1 MKKIFLIFI
10 ILFSSSANSFG
21 HIGHYNNFNKL
32 EMEVLR
38 NNEVIGYNFYFFK
51 RNGKETIVTNQIQ
64 FEVKL
69 LGATIFKVESY
80 AEEKYLD
87 DQLISF
93 NSKTKQNKKEKFVN
107 LSFDKENKEFEI
119 KGSSYTGKGSLDN
132 VIGSWW
138 NHKIL
143 QATSQISPVS
153 GSIKE
158 QIVTFIKKEKIEQYG
173 KIYNTDH

>member
-1 MKKIFLIFI
+1 MKKIFLIFFI

-38 NNEVIGYNFYFFK
+38 NNDVIGYNFYFFK
-51 RNGKETIVTNQIQ
+51 RSGKETIVTNQIQ
-64 FEVKL
+64 FEVKI

-93 NSKTKQNKKEKFVN
+93 NSKTKQNNKEK
-107 LSFDKENKEFEI
+107 L
-119 KGSSYTGKGSLDN
+119 
-132 VIGSWW
+132 
-138 NHKIL
+138 
-143 QATSQISPVS
+143 
-153 GSIKE
+153 
-158 QIVTFIKKEKIEQYG
+158 
-173 KIYNTDH
+173 